1 RGRHSRA
8 DTKIRRCSRHEALAQ
23 YFIKSISTKTIRT
36 AIRWVPTDDCHAS
49 IHVATTQDRAGGIEM
64 TPPSNPRLTGGLP
77 QQITVLVVT
86 QIVAVRLV
94 AAWTNSVLK
103 RVPGVVQVLA
113 VVCGLAYRPGLE
125 VKGVMMKAGGC
136 FVGKSVLGCE

>member
-1 RGRHSRA
+1 
-8 DTKIRRCSRHEALAQ
+8 
-23 YFIKSISTKTIRT
+23 
-36 AIRWVPTDDCHAS
+36 
-49 IHVATTQDRAGGIEM
+49 M

-113 VVCGLAYRPGLE
+113 VVCGLAYRLG
-125 VKGVMMKAGGC
+125 KKMKAGRY

>member
-1 RGRHSRA
+1 VLTLATSCLWENQLSQ
-8 DTKIRRCSRHEALAQ
+8 RR
-23 YFIKSISTKTIRT
+23 KDRT
-36 AIRWVPTDDCHAS
+36 
-49 IHVATTQDRAGGIEM
+49 GGIEM

-86 QIVAVRLV
+86 EIVAVRV
-94 AAWTNSVLK
+94 VPAWTSLVLK

-113 VVCGLAYRPGLE
+113 VVCGLAYRLGLE
-125 VKGVMMKAGGC
+125 MKGVMMKAGGC

>member
-1 RGRHSRA
+1 MWGQNSIGVARSEQNPKPLPLHHPAVPARRVNAG
-8 DTKIRRCSRHEALAQ
+8 DLVPLEKINCRNDAR
-23 YFIKSISTKTIRT
+23 
-36 AIRWVPTDDCHAS
+36 PD
-49 IHVATTQDRAGGIEM
+49 GGIEM

-86 QIVAVRLV
+86 EIVAVRV
-94 AAWTNSVLK
+94 VPAWTNLVLK

-113 VVCGLAYRPGLE
+113 VVCGLAYRLGLE
-125 VKGVMMKAGGC
+125 MKGVMMKAGGC

>member
-1 RGRHSRA
+1 VVDSLAELNVLEPQRFPCI
-8 DTKIRRCSRHEALAQ
+8 IRPYRRVVLTLATSCLWENQ
-23 YFIKSISTKTIRT
+23 LSQRRKDRT
-36 AIRWVPTDDCHAS
+36 
-49 IHVATTQDRAGGIEM
+49 GGIEM

-86 QIVAVRLV
+86 EIVAVRV
-94 AAWTNSVLK
+94 VPAWTNLVLK

-113 VVCGLAYRPGLE
+113 VVCGLAYRLGLE
-125 VKGVMMKAGGC
+125 MKGVMMKAGGC